1 MQYGEIDLERGYAV
15 DVTPTLIKYNVRY
28 SDVLKAMDYLRQ
40 RFKTSDTFFPGYE
53 GAVRAMKDHMNY
65 QVVKKFIDDE
75 LWPVRELVIRV

>member
-1 MQYGEIDLERGYAV
+1 MVDGLQHGEIDLEMGYAV
-15 DVTPTLIKYNVRY
+15 DDTPTLIKYNVRY

-65 QVVKKFIDDE
+65 QVVKQRIEDE
-75 LWPVRELVIRV
+75 L

>member
-1 MQYGEIDLERGYAV
+1 MVDGLQHGEIDLEMGYAV
-15 DVTPTLIKYNVRY
+15 DDTPTLIKYNVRY

-65 QVVKKFIDDE
+65 QVVKQRLKDE
-75 LWPVRELVIRV
+75 L